1 MKSKQLLSN
10 MKTYVWA
17 LYASLLLYSCGAN
30 STNRQDNKEDASTE
44 QTQKAKKEQG
54 LVTLDITKDYPEK
67 KIVLQDLADV
77 KYIPLETKKNALLT
91 NSTAMLGYVSD
102 SLIVAFTLEKEIVLF
117 NGDGSVRSSFS
128 HAGQGSKEYQ
138 YIIGMAVDPKAQ
150 EIFIVD
156 YLLKYRMQV
165 YSFTGQYKRTLP
177 IPYKMILNSLQD
189 FSADCLLACDMDVNQ
204 GISNRAKPYMLLS
217 KKTGEIV
224 KELDIHFT
232 KRMSNRL
239 SKPFGKNQ
247 TISAALAYDP
257 IVRCEDSYVIGDLS
271 ADTIYTYTPQGILS
285 PMLVRTPPVLSME
298 TPKVICPDFKTGS
311 YFFFD
316 LVDFDFDFEA
326 RSGFSSKYMVYD
338 YAAGKPYVCKL
349 VNRDCEELSCGLG
362 GGSHTNTVWNTT
374 CYLIP
379 SSDLVEQSEAGKVHG
394 PLKEIAAGRTDDD
407 NPVLAIVRFK
417 N

>member
-1 MKSKQLLSN
+1 

-30 STNRQDNKEDASTE
+30 NTNRQDGKEDASTE

-54 LVTLDITKDYPEK
+54 LVTLDVTKDYPEK

-77 KYIPLETKKNALLT
+77 KYIPLETKKNALLP
-91 NSTAMLGYVSD
+91 NSAGCLGYVSD
-102 SLIVAFTLEKEIVLF
+102 SLIVARTSDNEIVLF
-117 NGDGSVRSSFS
+117 NGDGSVRSSFR
-128 HAGQGSKEYQ
+128 HVGQGSKEYQ

-232 KRMSNRL
+232 KRMSNRM
-239 SKPFGKNQ
+239 SKPFGENQ
-247 TISAALAYDP
+247 TISAALGYDP

-271 ADTIYTYTPQGILS
+271 ADTIYTYTPQGVLS

-298 TPKVICPDFKTGS
+298 TPKVLLPDYRAGS
-311 YFFFD
+311 YFFFY
-316 LVDFDFDFEA
+316 LVDFEFDFET
-326 RSGFSSKYMVYD
+326 RTGFPDKYMVYD
-338 YAAGKPYVCKL
+338 YAAGKTYVCKL
-349 VNRDCEELSCGLG
+349 VNRDCEEQEIQLG
-362 GGSHTNTVWNTT
+362 DGGVTNKAWNTA
-374 CYLIP
+374 CYTIP
-379 SSDLVEQSEAGKVHG
+379 SSMLIEQSEAGKVHG
-394 PLKEIAAGRTDDD
+394 PLKEIAAGLTDDD

>member
-1 MKSKQLLSN
+1 

-30 STNRQDNKEDASTE
+30 NTNRQDGKEDASTE

-54 LVTLDITKDYPEK
+54 LVTLDVTKDYPEK

-77 KYIPLETKKNALLT
+77 KYIPLETKKNALLP
-91 NSTAMLGYVSD
+91 NSAGCLGYVSD
-102 SLIVAFTLEKEIVLF
+102 SLIVARTSDNEIVLF
-117 NGDGSVRSSFS
+117 NGDGSVRSSFR
-128 HAGQGSKEYQ
+128 HVGQGSKEYQ

-232 KRMSNRL
+232 KRMSNRM
-239 SKPFGKNQ
+239 SKPFGENQ
-247 TISAALAYDP
+247 TISAALGYDP
-257 IVRCEDSYVIGDLS
+257 IVRREDSYVIGDLS
-271 ADTIYTYTPQGILS
+271 ADTIYTYTPQGVLS

-298 TPKVICPDFKTGS
+298 TPKVLLPDYRAGS
-311 YFFFD
+311 YFFFY
-316 LVDFDFDFEA
+316 LVDFEFDFET
-326 RSGFSSKYMVYD
+326 RTGFPDKYMVYD
-338 YAAGKPYVCKL
+338 YAAGKTYVCKL
-349 VNRDCEELSCGLG
+349 VNRDCEEQEIQLG
-362 GGSHTNTVWNTT
+362 DGGVTNKAWNTA
-374 CYLIP
+374 CYTIP
-379 SSDLVEQSEAGKVHG
+379 SSMLIEQSEAGKVHG
-394 PLKEIAAGRTDDD
+394 LLKEIAAGRTDDD
-407 NPVLAIVRFK
+407 NPVLVIVRFK

>member
-1 MKSKQLLSN
+1 

-30 STNRQDNKEDASTE
+30 NTNRQDGKEDASTE

-54 LVTLDITKDYPEK
+54 LVTLDVTKDYPEK

-77 KYIPLETKKNALLT
+77 KYIPLETKKNALLP
-91 NSTAMLGYVSD
+91 NSAGCLGYVSD
-102 SLIVAFTLEKEIVLF
+102 SLIVARTSDNEIVLF
-117 NGDGSVRSSFS
+117 NGDGSVRSSFR
-128 HAGQGSKEYQ
+128 HVGQGSKEYQ

-232 KRMSNRL
+232 KRMSRSI
-239 SKPFGKNQ
+239 SKPLGKNQ
-247 TISAALAYDP
+247 TISAALGYDP

-271 ADTIYTYTPQGILS
+271 ADTVYTYTPQGVLS

-298 TPKVICPDFKTGS
+298 TPKVLLPDYRAGS
-311 YFFFD
+311 YFFFY
-316 LVDFDFDFEA
+316 LVDFEFDFET
-326 RSGFSSKYMVYD
+326 RTGFPDKYMVYD
-338 YAAGKPYVCKL
+338 YAAGKTYVCKL
-349 VNRDCEELSCGLG
+349 VNRDCEEQEIQLG
-362 GGSHTNTVWNTT
+362 DGGVTNRAWNTA
-374 CYLIP
+374 CYTIP
-379 SSDLVEQSEAGKVHG
+379 SSVLIEQSEAGKVHG
-394 PLKEIAAGRTDDD
+394 PLKEIAANRTDDD
-407 NPVLAIVRFK
+407 NPVLAIVRFR
-417 N
+417 NAI

>member
-1 MKSKQLLSN
+1 

-30 STNRQDNKEDASTE
+30 NTNRQDGKEDASTE

-77 KYIPLETKKNALLT
+77 KYIPLETKKNALLP
-91 NSTAMLGYVSD
+91 NSAGCLGYVSD
-102 SLIVAFTLEKEIVLF
+102 SLIVARTSDNEIVLF
-117 NGDGSVRSSFS
+117 NGDGSVRSSFR
-128 HAGQGSKEYQ
+128 HVGQGSKEYQ

-232 KRMSNRL
+232 KRMSNRM
-239 SKPFGKNQ
+239 SKPFGENQ
-247 TISAALAYDP
+247 TISAALGYDP

-271 ADTIYTYTPQGILS
+271 ADTIYTYTPQGVLS

-298 TPKVICPDFKTGS
+298 TPKVLLPDYRAGS
-311 YFFFD
+311 YFFFY
-316 LVDFDFDFEA
+316 LVDFEFDFET
-326 RSGFSSKYMVYD
+326 RTGFPDKYMVYD
-338 YAAGKPYVCKL
+338 YAAGKTYVCKL
-349 VNRDCEELSCGLG
+349 VNRDCEEQEIQLG
-362 GGSHTNTVWNTT
+362 DGGVTNKAWNTA
-374 CYLIP
+374 CYTIP
-379 SSDLVEQSEAGKVHG
+379 SSMLIEQSEAGKVHG
-394 PLKEIAAGRTDDD
+394 LLKEIAAGRTDDD
-407 NPVLAIVRFK
+407 NPVLVIVRFK

>member
-1 MKSKQLLSN
+1 

-30 STNRQDNKEDASTE
+30 NTNRQDGKEDASTE

-54 LVTLDITKDYPEK
+54 LVTLDVTKDYPEK

-77 KYIPLETKKNALLT
+77 KYIPLETKKNALLP
-91 NSTAMLGYVSD
+91 NSAGCLGYVSD
-102 SLIVAFTLEKEIVLF
+102 SLIVARTSDNEIVLF
-117 NGDGSVRSSFS
+117 NGDGSVRSSFR
-128 HAGQGSKEYQ
+128 HVGQGSKEYQ

-232 KRMSNRL
+232 KRMSNRM
-239 SKPFGKNQ
+239 SKPFGENQ
-247 TISAALAYDP
+247 TISAALGYDP

-271 ADTIYTYTPQGILS
+271 ADTIYTYTPQGVLS

-298 TPKVICPDFKTGS
+298 TPKVLLPDYRAGS
-311 YFFFD
+311 YFFFY
-316 LVDFDFDFEA
+316 LVDFEFDFET
-326 RSGFSSKYMVYD
+326 RTGFPDKYMVYD

-394 PLKEIAAGRTDDD
+394 LLKEIAAGRTDDD

>member
-1 MKSKQLLSN
+1 

-44 QTQKAKKEQG
+44 QTQKAKKKQG
-54 LVTLDITKDYPEK
+54 LVTLDVTKDYPEK

-224 KELDIHFT
+224 KEPDIHFT
-232 KRMSNRL
+232 KRMSNRM
-239 SKPFGKNQ
+239 SKPFGENQ
-247 TISAALAYDP
+247 TISAALGYDP

-271 ADTIYTYTPQGILS
+271 ADTIYTYTPQGVLS

-298 TPKVICPDFKTGS
+298 TPKVLLPDYRAGS
-311 YFFFD
+311 YFFFY
-316 LVDFDFDFEA
+316 LVDFEFDFET
-326 RSGFSSKYMVYD
+326 RTGFPDKYMVYD
-338 YAAGKPYVCKL
+338 YAAGKTYVCKL
-349 VNRDCEELSCGLG
+349 VNRDCEEQEIQLG
-362 GGSHTNTVWNTT
+362 DGGVTNKAWNTA
-374 CYLIP
+374 CYTIP
-379 SSDLVEQSEAGKVHG
+379 SSVLIEQSEAGKVHG

>member
-1 MKSKQLLSN
+1 

-54 LVTLDITKDYPEK
+54 LVTLDVTKDYPEK

-77 KYIPLETKKNALLT
+77 KYIPLETKKNALLP
-91 NSTAMLGYVSD
+91 NSAGCLGYVSD
-102 SLIVAFTLEKEIVLF
+102 SLIVARTSDNEIVLF
-117 NGDGSVRSSFS
+117 NGDGSVRSSFR
-128 HAGQGSKEYQ
+128 HVGQGSKEYQ

-232 KRMSNRL
+232 KRMSNRM
-239 SKPFGKNQ
+239 SKPFDENQ
-247 TISAALAYDP
+247 TISAALGYDP

-271 ADTIYTYTPQGILS
+271 ADTIYTYTPQGVLS

-379 SSDLVEQSEAGKVHG
+379 SSDLVEQSEAGKIHG

>member
-1 MKSKQLLSN
+1 

-30 STNRQDNKEDASTE
+30 NTNRQDGKEDASTE

-54 LVTLDITKDYPEK
+54 LVTLDVTKDYPEK

-77 KYIPLETKKNALLT
+77 KYIPLETKKNALLP
-91 NSTAMLGYVSD
+91 NSAGCLGYVSD
-102 SLIVAFTLEKEIVLF
+102 SLIVARTSDNEIVLF
-117 NGDGSVRSSFS
+117 NGDGSVRSSFR
-128 HAGQGSKEYQ
+128 HVGQGSKEYQ
-138 YIIGMAVDPKAQ
+138 SIIGIAVDPQAQ
-150 EIFIVD
+150 EIFILD
-156 YLLKYRMQV
+156 YLLRYRMQV

-177 IPYKMILNSLQD
+177 IPFKMILDGLQD
-189 FSADCLLACDMDVNQ
+189 FSADCLLACDQKVRQ

-232 KRMSNRL
+232 KRLSRSI
-239 SKPFGKNQ
+239 SKPLGENQ
-247 TISAALAYDP
+247 TISAALGYDP

-271 ADTIYTYTPQGILS
+271 ADTIYTYTPQGVLS

-298 TPKVICPDFKTGS
+298 TPKVLLPDYRAGS
-311 YFFFD
+311 YFFFY
-316 LVDFDFDFEA
+316 LVDFEFDFET
-326 RSGFSSKYMVYD
+326 RTGFPDKYMVYD
-338 YAAGKPYVCKL
+338 YAVGKTYVCKL
-349 VNRDCEELSCGLG
+349 VNRDCEEQEIQLG
-362 GGSHTNTVWNTT
+362 DGGVTNKAWNTA
-374 CYLIP
+374 CYTIP
-379 SSDLVEQSEAGKVHG
+379 SSMLIEQSEAGKVHG
-394 PLKEIAAGRTDDD
+394 LLKEIAAGRTDDD

>member
-1 MKSKQLLSN
+1 

-30 STNRQDNKEDASTE
+30 NTNRQDGKEDASTE

-54 LVTLDITKDYPEK
+54 LVTLDVTKDYPEK

-77 KYIPLETKKNALLT
+77 KYIPLETKKNALLP
-91 NSTAMLGYVSD
+91 NSAGCLGYVSD
-102 SLIVAFTLEKEIVLF
+102 SLIVARTSDNEIVLF
-117 NGDGSVRSSFS
+117 NGDGSVRSSFR
-128 HAGQGSKEYQ
+128 HVGQGSKEYQ

-232 KRMSNRL
+232 KRMSNRM
-239 SKPFGKNQ
+239 SKPFGENQ
-247 TISAALAYDP
+247 TISAALGYDP

-271 ADTIYTYTPQGILS
+271 ADTIYTYTPQGVLS

-379 SSDLVEQSEAGKVHG
+379 SSDLVEQSEAGKIHG

>member
-1 MKSKQLLSN
+1 

-44 QTQKAKKEQG
+44 QTQKAKKKQG
-54 LVTLDITKDYPEK
+54 LVTLDVTKDYPEK

-138 YIIGMAVDPKAQ
+138 NIIGMAVDPKAQ

-177 IPYKMILNSLQD
+177 IPFKMILGSILD
-189 FSADCLLACDMDVNQ
+189 FSADYLLACDRDVDQ
-204 GISNRAKPYMLLS
+204 KGISNRAKPYMLLS

-239 SKPFGKNQ
+239 SKPLGENQ
-247 TISAALAYDP
+247 TISAALGYDP

-271 ADTIYTYTPQGILS
+271 ADTIYTYTPQGVLS

-298 TPKVICPDFKTGS
+298 TPKVLLPDYRAGS
-311 YFFFD
+311 YFFFY
-316 LVDFDFDFEA
+316 LVDFEFDFET
-326 RSGFSSKYMVYD
+326 RTGFPDKYMVYD
-338 YAAGKPYVCKL
+338 YAVGKTYVCKL
-349 VNRDCEELSCGLG
+349 VNRDCEEQEIQLG
-362 GGSHTNTVWNTT
+362 DGGVTNKAWNTA
-374 CYLIP
+374 CYTIP
-379 SSDLVEQSEAGKVHG
+379 SSMLIEQSEAGKVYG

-407 NPVLAIVRFK
+407 NPVLVIVRFK

>member
-1 MKSKQLLSN
+1 M
-10 MKTYVWA
+10 
-17 LYASLLLYSCGAN
+17 LLYSCGAN

-44 QTQKAKKEQG
+44 QTQKAKKKQG

-138 YIIGMAVDPKAQ
+138 NIIGMAVDPKAQ

-177 IPYKMILNSLQD
+177 IPFKMILGSILD
-189 FSADCLLACDMDVNQ
+189 FSADYLLACDRDVDQ
-204 GISNRAKPYMLLS
+204 KGISNRAKPYMLLS

-232 KRMSNRL
+232 KRMSNRM
-239 SKPFGKNQ
+239 SKPFGENQ
-247 TISAALAYDP
+247 TISAALGYDP

-271 ADTIYTYTPQGILS
+271 ADTIYTYTPQGVLS

-298 TPKVICPDFKTGS
+298 TPKVLLPDYRAGS
-311 YFFFD
+311 YFFFY
-316 LVDFDFDFEA
+316 LVDFEFDFET
-326 RSGFSSKYMVYD
+326 RTGFPDKYMVYD
-338 YAAGKPYVCKL
+338 YAAGKTYVCKL
-349 VNRDCEELSCGLG
+349 VNRDCEEQEIQLG
-362 GGSHTNTVWNTT
+362 DGGVTNKAWNTA
-374 CYLIP
+374 CYTIP
-379 SSDLVEQSEAGKVHG
+379 SSMLIEQSEAGKVHG
-394 PLKEIAAGRTDDD
+394 LLKEIAAGRTDDD
-407 NPVLAIVRFK
+407 NPVLVIVRFK

>member
-1 MKSKQLLSN
+1 MYGHCMPACCFTPVEQ
-10 MKTYVWA
+10 T
-17 LYASLLLYSCGAN
+17 
-30 STNRQDNKEDASTE
+30 TPNRQDGKEDASTE

-54 LVTLDITKDYPEK
+54 LVTLDVTKDYPEK

-77 KYIPLETKKNALLT
+77 KYIPLETKKNALLP
-91 NSTAMLGYVSD
+91 NSAGCLGYVSD
-102 SLIVAFTLEKEIVLF
+102 SLIVARTSDNEIVLF
-117 NGDGSVRSSFS
+117 NGDGSVRSSFR
-128 HAGQGSKEYQ
+128 HVGQGSKEYQ

-232 KRMSNRL
+232 KRMSNRM
-239 SKPFGKNQ
+239 SKPFGENQ
-247 TISAALAYDP
+247 TISAALGYDP

-271 ADTIYTYTPQGILS
+271 ADTIYTYTPQGVLS

-298 TPKVICPDFKTGS
+298 TPKVLLPDYRAGS
-311 YFFFD
+311 YFFFY
-316 LVDFDFDFEA
+316 LVDFEFDFET
-326 RSGFSSKYMVYD
+326 RTGFPDKYMVYD
-338 YAAGKPYVCKL
+338 YAAGKTYVCKL
-349 VNRDCEELSCGLG
+349 VNRDCEEQEIQLG
-362 GGSHTNTVWNTT
+362 DGGVTNKAWNTA
-374 CYLIP
+374 CYTIP
-379 SSDLVEQSEAGKVHG
+379 SSVLIEQSEAGKVHG
-394 PLKEIAAGRTDDD
+394 LLKEIAAGRTDDD
-407 NPVLAIVRFK
+407 NPVLVIVRFK

>member
-1 MKSKQLLSN
+1 

-17 LYASLLLYSCGAN
+17 LYASLSLYSCGAN
-30 STNRQDNKEDASTE
+30 STNRQDDKEEASTE
-44 QTQKAKKEQG
+44 QTQEAKKEQG
-54 LVTLDITKDYPEK
+54 VVTLDVTKDYPEK

-91 NSTAMLGYVSD
+91 NSSAMLGYVSD
-102 SLIVAFTLEKEIVLF
+102 SLIVAYTLEKEIVLF

-138 YIIGMAVDPKAQ
+138 NIIGIAVDPKAQ

-177 IPYKMILNSLQD
+177 IPFKMILGSILD
-189 FSADCLLACDMDVNQ
+189 FSADYLLACDRDVDQ
-204 GISNRAKPYMLLS
+204 KGISNRAKPYMLLS

-239 SKPFGKNQ
+239 SKPLGKNQ
-247 TISAALAYDP
+247 SISAALAYDP
-257 IVRCEDSYVIGDLS
+257 IIRSEDSYVIGDLS
-271 ADTIYTYTPQGILS
+271 VDTIYTYTPQGVLS

-298 TPKVICPDFKTGS
+298 TPKVICPDFKTSS

-362 GGSHTNTVWNTT
+362 GGSHTNTVWDTT

-379 SSDLVEQSEAGKVHG
+379 SSDLVEQSEADKVFG
-394 PLKEIAAGRTDDD
+394 PLKEIAATRAEDD
-407 NPVLAIVRFK
+407 NPVLVIVRFK

>member
-1 MKSKQLLSN
+1 

-30 STNRQDNKEDASTE
+30 NTNRQDGKEDASTE

-54 LVTLDITKDYPEK
+54 LVTLDVTKDYPEK

-77 KYIPLETKKNALLT
+77 KYIPLETKKNALLP
-91 NSTAMLGYVSD
+91 NSAGCLGYVSD
-102 SLIVAFTLEKEIVLF
+102 SLIVARTSDNEIVLF
-117 NGDGSVRSSFS
+117 NGGGSVRSSFR
-128 HAGQGSKEYQ
+128 HVGQGSKEYQ

-394 PLKEIAAGRTDDD
+394 PLKEIATGRTDDD
-407 NPVLAIVRFK
+407 NPVLVIVRFK

>member
-1 MKSKQLLSN
+1 

-30 STNRQDNKEDASTE
+30 NTNRQDNKEDASTE

-54 LVTLDITKDYPEK
+54 LVTLDVTKDYPEK

-77 KYIPLETKKNALLT
+77 KYIPLETKKNALLP
-91 NSTAMLGYVSD
+91 NSAGCLGYVSD
-102 SLIVAFTLEKEIVLF
+102 SLIVARTSDNEIVLF
-117 NGDGSVRSSFS
+117 NGDGSVRSSFR
-128 HAGQGSKEYQ
+128 HVGQGSKEYQ
-138 YIIGMAVDPKAQ
+138 YIIEMAVDPKAQ

-232 KRMSNRL
+232 KRMSNRM
-239 SKPFGKNQ
+239 SKPFGENQ

-271 ADTIYTYTPQGILS
+271 ADTIYTYTPQGVLS

-298 TPKVICPDFKTGS
+298 TPKVLLPDYLAGS
-311 YFFFD
+311 YFFFY
-316 LVDFDFDFEA
+316 LVDFEFDFET
-326 RSGFSSKYMVYD
+326 RTGFPDKYMVYD
-338 YAAGKPYVCKL
+338 YAAGKTYVCKL
-349 VNRDCEELSCGLG
+349 VNRDCEEQEIQLG
-362 GGSHTNTVWNTT
+362 DGGVTNKAWNTA
-374 CYLIP
+374 CYTIP
-379 SSDLVEQSEAGKVHG
+379 SSMLIEQSEAGKVHG

-407 NPVLAIVRFK
+407 NPVLVIVRFK

>member
-1 MKSKQLLSN
+1 

-44 QTQKAKKEQG
+44 QTQKAKKKQG

-138 YIIGMAVDPKAQ
+138 NIIGMAVDPKAQ

-177 IPYKMILNSLQD
+177 IPFKMILGSILD
-189 FSADCLLACDMDVNQ
+189 FSADYLLACDRDVDQ
-204 GISNRAKPYMLLS
+204 KGISNRAKPYMLLS

-271 ADTIYTYTPQGILS
+271 TDTIYTYTLQGILS
-285 PMLVRTPPVLSME
+285 PMLIRTPPVLSME

-338 YAAGKPYVCKL
+338 YAAGKSYVCKL

-362 GGSHTNTVWNTT
+362 GGSHTNTVWDTT

-379 SSDLVEQSEAGKVHG
+379 SSDLVEQLEAGKVHG
-394 PLKEIAAGRTDDD
+394 PLKEIATGRTDDD

>member
-1 MKSKQLLSN
+1 
-10 MKTYVWA
+10 MKTYIWA

-44 QTQKAKKEQG
+44 QTQKAKKKQG
-54 LVTLDITKDYPEK
+54 LVTLDVTKDYPEK

-138 YIIGMAVDPKAQ
+138 NIIGMAVDPKAQ

-232 KRMSNRL
+232 KRMSNRM
-239 SKPFGKNQ
+239 SKPFGENQ
-247 TISAALAYDP
+247 TISAALGYDP

-271 ADTIYTYTPQGILS
+271 ADTIYTYTPQGVLS

-298 TPKVICPDFKTGS
+298 TPKVLLPDYRAGS
-311 YFFFD
+311 YFFFY
-316 LVDFDFDFEA
+316 LVDFEFDFET
-326 RSGFSSKYMVYD
+326 RTGFPDKYMVYD
-338 YAAGKPYVCKL
+338 YAAGKTYVCKL
-349 VNRDCEELSCGLG
+349 VNRDCEEQEIQLG
-362 GGSHTNTVWNTT
+362 DGGVTNKAWNTA
-374 CYLIP
+374 CYTIP
-379 SSDLVEQSEAGKVHG
+379 SSMLIEQSEAGKVHG

>member
-1 MKSKQLLSN
+1 

-30 STNRQDNKEDASTE
+30 NTNRQDGKEDASTE

-54 LVTLDITKDYPEK
+54 LVTLDVTKDYPEK

-77 KYIPLETKKNALLT
+77 KYIPLETKKNALLP
-91 NSTAMLGYVSD
+91 NSAGCLGYVSD
-102 SLIVAFTLEKEIVLF
+102 SLIVARTSDNEIVLF
-117 NGDGSVRSSFS
+117 NGDGSVRSSFR
-128 HAGQGSKEYQ
+128 HVGQGSKEYQ

-232 KRMSNRL
+232 KRMSNRM
-239 SKPFGKNQ
+239 SKPFGENQ
-247 TISAALAYDP
+247 TISAALGYDP

-271 ADTIYTYTPQGILS
+271 ADTIYTYTPQGVLS

-298 TPKVICPDFKTGS
+298 TPKVLLPDYRAGS
-311 YFFFD
+311 YFFFY
-316 LVDFDFDFEA
+316 LVDFEFDFET
-326 RSGFSSKYMVYD
+326 RTGFPDKYMVYD

-349 VNRDCEELSCGLG
+349 VNRDCEEQEIQLG
-362 GGSHTNTVWNTT
+362 DGGVTNKAWNTA
-374 CYLIP
+374 CYTIP
-379 SSDLVEQSEAGKVHG
+379 SSMLIEQSEAGKVHG
-394 PLKEIAAGRTDDD
+394 LLKEIAAGRTDDD
-407 NPVLAIVRFK
+407 NPVLVIVRFK

>member
-1 MKSKQLLSN
+1 

-44 QTQKAKKEQG
+44 QTQKAKKKQG

-138 YIIGMAVDPKAQ
+138 NIIGMAVDPKAQ

-177 IPYKMILNSLQD
+177 IPFKMILGSILD
-189 FSADCLLACDMDVNQ
+189 FSADYLLACDRDVDQ
-204 GISNRAKPYMLLS
+204 KGISNRAKPYMLLS

-239 SKPFGKNQ
+239 
-247 TISAALAYDP
+247 
-257 IVRCEDSYVIGDLS
+257 
-271 ADTIYTYTPQGILS
+271 
-285 PMLVRTPPVLSME
+285 
-298 TPKVICPDFKTGS
+298 
-311 YFFFD
+311 
-316 LVDFDFDFEA
+316 
-326 RSGFSSKYMVYD
+326 
-338 YAAGKPYVCKL
+338 
-349 VNRDCEELSCGLG
+349 VNF
-362 GGSHTNTVWNTT
+362 
-374 CYLIP
+374 
-379 SSDLVEQSEAGKVHG
+379 Q
-394 PLKEIAAGRTDDD
+394 
-407 NPVLAIVRFK
+407 F
-417 N
+417 

>member
-1 MKSKQLLSN
+1 

-30 STNRQDNKEDASTE
+30 NTNRQDGKEDASTE

-54 LVTLDITKDYPEK
+54 LVTLDVTKDYPEK

-77 KYIPLETKKNALLT
+77 KYIPLETKKNALLP
-91 NSTAMLGYVSD
+91 NSAGCLGYVSD
-102 SLIVAFTLEKEIVLF
+102 SLIVARTSDNEIVLF
-117 NGDGSVRSSFS
+117 NGDGSVRSSFR
-128 HAGQGSKEYQ
+128 HVGQGSKEYQ

-232 KRMSNRL
+232 KRMSNRM
-239 SKPFGKNQ
+239 SKPFGENQ
-247 TISAALAYDP
+247 TISAALGYDP

-271 ADTIYTYTPQGILS
+271 ADTIYTYTPQGVLS

-298 TPKVICPDFKTGS
+298 TPKVLLPDYRAGS
-311 YFFFD
+311 YFFFY
-316 LVDFDFDFEA
+316 LVDFEFDFET
-326 RSGFSSKYMVYD
+326 RTGFPDKYMVYD
-338 YAAGKPYVCKL
+338 YAAGKTYVCKL
-349 VNRDCEELSCGLG
+349 VNRDCEEQEIQLG
-362 GGSHTNTVWNTT
+362 DGGVTNKAWNTA
-374 CYLIP
+374 CYTIP
-379 SSDLVEQSEAGKVHG
+379 SSMLIEQSEAGKVHG
-394 PLKEIAAGRTDDD
+394 PLKEIAAGRTDDY

>member
-1 MKSKQLLSN
+1 

-30 STNRQDNKEDASTE
+30 STNRQDGKEDASTE

-54 LVTLDITKDYPEK
+54 LVTLDVTKDYPEK

-77 KYIPLETKKNALLT
+77 KYIPLETKKNALLP
-91 NSTAMLGYVSD
+91 NSAGCLGYVSD
-102 SLIVAFTLEKEIVLF
+102 SLIVARTSDNEIVLF
-117 NGDGSVRSSFS
+117 NGDGSVRSSFR
-128 HAGQGSKEYQ
+128 HVGQGSKEYQ
-138 YIIGMAVDPKAQ
+138 NIIGMAVDPKAQ

-232 KRMSNRL
+232 KRMSNRM
-239 SKPFGKNQ
+239 SKPFGENQ
-247 TISAALAYDP
+247 TISAALGYDP

-271 ADTIYTYTPQGILS
+271 ADTIYTYTPQGVLS

-298 TPKVICPDFKTGS
+298 TPKVLLPDYRAGS
-311 YFFFD
+311 YFFFY
-316 LVDFDFDFEA
+316 LVDFEFDFET
-326 RSGFSSKYMVYD
+326 RTGFPDKYMVYD
-338 YAAGKPYVCKL
+338 YAAGKTYVCKL
-349 VNRDCEELSCGLG
+349 VNRDCEEQEIQLG
-362 GGSHTNTVWNTT
+362 DGGVTNKAWNTA
-374 CYLIP
+374 CYTIP
-379 SSDLVEQSEAGKVHG
+379 SSMLIEQSEAGKVHG

>member
-1 MKSKQLLSN
+1 

-30 STNRQDNKEDASTE
+30 NTNRQDGKEDASTE

-54 LVTLDITKDYPEK
+54 LVTLDVTKDYPEK

-91 NSTAMLGYVSD
+91 NSAGCLGYVSD
-102 SLIVAFTLEKEIVLF
+102 SLIVARTSDNEIVLF
-117 NGDGSVRSSFS
+117 NGDGSVRSSFR
-128 HAGQGSKEYQ
+128 HVGQGSKEYQ

-232 KRMSNRL
+232 KRMSNRM
-239 SKPFGKNQ
+239 SKPFGENQ
-247 TISAALAYDP
+247 TISAALGYDP

-271 ADTIYTYTPQGILS
+271 ADTIYTYTPQGVLS

-298 TPKVICPDFKTGS
+298 TPKVLLPDYRAGS
-311 YFFFD
+311 YFFFY
-316 LVDFDFDFEA
+316 LVDFEFDFET
-326 RSGFSSKYMVYD
+326 RTGFPDKYMVYD
-338 YAAGKPYVCKL
+338 YAAGKTYVCKL
-349 VNRDCEELSCGLG
+349 VNRDCEEQEIQLG
-362 GGSHTNTVWNTT
+362 DGGVTNKAWNTA
-374 CYLIP
+374 CYTIP
-379 SSDLVEQSEAGKVHG
+379 SSMLIEQSEAGKVHG
-394 PLKEIAAGRTDDD
+394 LLKEIAAGRTDDD
-407 NPVLAIVRFK
+407 NPVLVIVRFK

>member
-1 MKSKQLLSN
+1 

-138 YIIGMAVDPKAQ
+138 NIIGMAVDPKAQ

-156 YLLKYRMQV
+156 YLLRYRMQV

-177 IPYKMILNSLQD
+177 IPFKMILDGLQD
-189 FSADCLLACDMDVNQ
+189 FSADCLLACDQKVRQ

-232 KRMSNRL
+232 KRLSRSI
-239 SKPFGKNQ
+239 SKPLGENQ
-247 TISAALAYDP
+247 TISAALGYDP

-271 ADTIYTYTPQGILS
+271 ADTIYTYTPQGVLS

-298 TPKVICPDFKTGS
+298 TPKVLLPDYRAGS
-311 YFFFD
+311 YFFFY
-316 LVDFDFDFEA
+316 LVDFEFDFET
-326 RSGFSSKYMVYD
+326 RTGFPDKYMVYD
-338 YAAGKPYVCKL
+338 YAVGKTYVCKL
-349 VNRDCEELSCGLG
+349 VNRDCEEQEIQLG
-362 GGSHTNTVWNTT
+362 DGGVTNKAWNTA
-374 CYLIP
+374 CYTIP
-379 SSDLVEQSEAGKVHG
+379 SSMLIEQSEAGKVYG

-407 NPVLAIVRFK
+407 NPVQAIVRFK
-417 N
+417 NLEFNL

>member
-1 MKSKQLLSN
+1 

-77 KYIPLETKKNALLT
+77 KYIPLETKKNALLP
-91 NSTAMLGYVSD
+91 NSAGCLGYVSD
-102 SLIVAFTLEKEIVLF
+102 SLIVARTSDKEIVLF
-117 NGDGSVRSSFS
+117 NGDGSVRSSFR
-128 HAGQGSKEYQ
+128 HVGQGSKEYQ
-138 YIIGMAVDPKAQ
+138 SIIGIAVDPQAQ
-150 EIFIVD
+150 EIFILD
-156 YLLKYRMQV
+156 YLLRYRMQV

-177 IPYKMILNSLQD
+177 IPFKMILDGLQD
-189 FSADCLLACDMDVNQ
+189 FSADCLLACDQKVRQ

-232 KRMSNRL
+232 KRLSRSI
-239 SKPFGKNQ
+239 SKPLGENQ
-247 TISAALAYDP
+247 TISAALGYDP

-271 ADTIYTYTPQGILS
+271 ADTIYTYTPQGVLS

-379 SSDLVEQSEAGKVHG
+379 SSDLVEQLEAGKVHG

-407 NPVLAIVRFK
+407 NPVQAIVRFK

>member
-1 MKSKQLLSN
+1 

-30 STNRQDNKEDASTE
+30 STNRQDGKEDASTE

-54 LVTLDITKDYPEK
+54 LVTLDVTKDYPEK

-77 KYIPLETKKNALLT
+77 KYIPLETKKNALLP
-91 NSTAMLGYVSD
+91 NSAGCLGYVSD
-102 SLIVAFTLEKEIVLF
+102 SLIVARTSDNEIVLF
-117 NGDGSVRSSFS
+117 NGDGSVRSSFR
-128 HAGQGSKEYQ
+128 HVGQGSKEYQ

-232 KRMSNRL
+232 KRMSNRM
-239 SKPFGKNQ
+239 SKPFGENQ
-247 TISAALAYDP
+247 TISAALGYDP

-271 ADTIYTYTPQGILS
+271 ADTIYTYTPQGVLS

-298 TPKVICPDFKTGS
+298 TPKVLLPDYRAGS
-311 YFFFD
+311 YFFFY
-316 LVDFDFDFEA
+316 LVDFEFDFET
-326 RSGFSSKYMVYD
+326 RTGFPDKYMVYD
-338 YAAGKPYVCKL
+338 YAAGKTYVCKL
-349 VNRDCEELSCGLG
+349 VNRDCEEQEIQLG
-362 GGSHTNTVWNTT
+362 DGGVTNKAWNTA
-374 CYLIP
+374 CYTIP
-379 SSDLVEQSEAGKVHG
+379 SSMLIEQSEAGKVHG

>member
-1 MKSKQLLSN
+1 

-30 STNRQDNKEDASTE
+30 NTNRQDGKEDASTE

-54 LVTLDITKDYPEK
+54 LVTLDVTKDYPEK

-77 KYIPLETKKNALLT
+77 KYIPLETKKNALLP
-91 NSTAMLGYVSD
+91 NSAGCLGYVSD
-102 SLIVAFTLEKEIVLF
+102 SLIVARTSDNEIVLF
-117 NGDGSVRSSFS
+117 NGDGSVRSSFR
-128 HAGQGSKEYQ
+128 HVGQGSKEYQ

-232 KRMSNRL
+232 KRMSNRM
-239 SKPFGKNQ
+239 SKPFGENQ
-247 TISAALAYDP
+247 TISAALGYDP

-271 ADTIYTYTPQGILS
+271 ADTIYTYTPQGVLS

-298 TPKVICPDFKTGS
+298 TPKVLLPDYRAGS
-311 YFFFD
+311 YFFFY
-316 LVDFDFDFEA
+316 LVDFEFDFET
-326 RSGFSSKYMVYD
+326 RTGFPDKYMVYD
-338 YAAGKPYVCKL
+338 YAAGKTYVCKL
-349 VNRDCEELSCGLG
+349 VNRDCEEQEIQLG
-362 GGSHTNTVWNTT
+362 DGGVTNKAWNTA
-374 CYLIP
+374 CYTIP
-379 SSDLVEQSEAGKVHG
+379 SSMLIEQSEAGKVHG
-394 PLKEIAAGRTDDD
+394 LLKEIAAGRTDDD
-407 NPVLAIVRFK
+407 NPVLVIVQFK

>member
-1 MKSKQLLSN
+1 

-30 STNRQDNKEDASTE
+30 NTNRQDGKEDASTE

-54 LVTLDITKDYPEK
+54 LVTLDVTKDYPEK

-77 KYIPLETKKNALLT
+77 KYIPLETKKNALLP
-91 NSTAMLGYVSD
+91 NSAGCLGYVSD
-102 SLIVAFTLEKEIVLF
+102 SLIVARTSDNEIVLF
-117 NGDGSVRSSFS
+117 NGDGSVRSSFR
-128 HAGQGSKEYQ
+128 HVGQGSKEYQ

-232 KRMSNRL
+232 KRMSNRM
-239 SKPFGKNQ
+239 SKPFGENQ
-247 TISAALAYDP
+247 TISAALGYDP

-271 ADTIYTYTPQGILS
+271 ADTIYTYTPQGVLS

-298 TPKVICPDFKTGS
+298 TPKVLLPDYRAGS
-311 YFFFD
+311 YFFFY
-316 LVDFDFDFEA
+316 LVDFEFDFET
-326 RSGFSSKYMVYD
+326 RTGFPDKYMVYD
-338 YAAGKPYVCKL
+338 YAAGKTYVCKL
-349 VNRDCEELSCGLG
+349 VNRDCEEQEIQLG
-362 GGSHTNTVWNTT
+362 DGGVTNKAWNTA
-374 CYLIP
+374 CYTIP
-379 SSDLVEQSEAGKVHG
+379 SSMLIEQSEAGKVHG
-394 PLKEIAAGRTDDD
+394 LLKEIAAGQTDDD
-407 NPVLAIVRFK
+407 NPVLVIVRFK

>member
-1 MKSKQLLSN
+1 

-30 STNRQDNKEDASTE
+30 NTNRQDGKEDASTE

-54 LVTLDITKDYPEK
+54 LVTLDVTKDYPEK

-77 KYIPLETKKNALLT
+77 KYIPLETKKNALLP
-91 NSTAMLGYVSD
+91 NSAGCLGYVSD
-102 SLIVAFTLEKEIVLF
+102 SLIVARTSDNEIVLF
-117 NGDGSVRSSFS
+117 NGDGSVRSSFR
-128 HAGQGSKEYQ
+128 HVGQGSKEYQ

-232 KRMSNRL
+232 KRMSNRM
-239 SKPFGKNQ
+239 SKPFGENQ
-247 TISAALAYDP
+247 TISAALGYDP

-271 ADTIYTYTPQGILS
+271 ADTIYTYTPQGVLS

-298 TPKVICPDFKTGS
+298 TPKVLLPDYRAGS
-311 YFFFD
+311 YFFFY
-316 LVDFDFDFEA
+316 LVDFEFDFET
-326 RSGFSSKYMVYD
+326 RTGFPDKYMVYD
-338 YAAGKPYVCKL
+338 YAAGKTYVCKL
-349 VNRDCEELSCGLG
+349 VNRDCEEQEIQLG
-362 GGSHTNTVWNTT
+362 DGGVTNKAWNTA
-374 CYLIP
+374 CYTIP
-379 SSDLVEQSEAGKVHG
+379 SSMLIEQSEAGKVHG
-394 PLKEIAAGRTDDD
+394 LLKEIAAGRTDDD
-407 NPVLAIVRFK
+407 NPVLVIVRFK

>member
-1 MKSKQLLSN
+1 

-54 LVTLDITKDYPEK
+54 LVTLDVTKDYPEK

-77 KYIPLETKKNALLT
+77 KYIPLETKKNALLP
-91 NSTAMLGYVSD
+91 NSAGCLGYVSD
-102 SLIVAFTLEKEIVLF
+102 SLIVARTSDNEIVLF
-117 NGDGSVRSSFS
+117 NGDGSVRSSFR
-128 HAGQGSKEYQ
+128 HVGQGSKEYQ

-232 KRMSNRL
+232 KRMSNRM
-239 SKPFGKNQ
+239 SKPFGENQ
-247 TISAALAYDP
+247 TISAALGYDP

-271 ADTIYTYTPQGILS
+271 ADTIYTYTPQGVLS

-298 TPKVICPDFKTGS
+298 TPKVLLPDYRAGS
-311 YFFFD
+311 YFFFY
-316 LVDFDFDFEA
+316 LVDFEFDFET
-326 RSGFSSKYMVYD
+326 RTGFPDKYMVYD
-338 YAAGKPYVCKL
+338 YAAGKTYVCKL
-349 VNRDCEELSCGLG
+349 VNRDCEEQEIQLG
-362 GGSHTNTVWNTT
+362 DGGVTNKAWNTA
-374 CYLIP
+374 CYTIP

>member
-1 MKSKQLLSN
+1 

-44 QTQKAKKEQG
+44 QTQKAKKKQG
-54 LVTLDITKDYPEK
+54 LVTLDVTKDYPEK

-102 SLIVAFTLEKEIVLF
+102 SLIVARTSDNEIVLF
-117 NGDGSVRSSFS
+117 NGDGSVRSSFR
-128 HAGQGSKEYQ
+128 HVGQGSKEYQ

-232 KRMSNRL
+232 KRMSNRM
-239 SKPFGKNQ
+239 SKPFGENQ
-247 TISAALAYDP
+247 TISAALGYDP

-271 ADTIYTYTPQGILS
+271 ADTIYTYTPQGVLS
-285 PMLVRTPPVLSME
+285 PMLVRTLPVLSME
-298 TPKVICPDFKTGS
+298 TPKVLLPDYRAGS
-311 YFFFD
+311 YFFFY
-316 LVDFDFDFEA
+316 LVDFEFDFET
-326 RSGFSSKYMVYD
+326 RTGFPDKYMVYD
-338 YAAGKPYVCKL
+338 YAAGKTYVCKL
-349 VNRDCEELSCGLG
+349 VNRDCEEQEIQLG
-362 GGSHTNTVWNTT
+362 DGGVTNKAWNTA
-374 CYLIP
+374 CYTIP
-379 SSDLVEQSEAGKVHG
+379 SSMLIEQSEAGKVHG